1 MSSAR
6 ATTAIKTLVFTL
18 LVPGSV
24 TVLVPYLM
32 LSSGRDLY
40 AWQIGLLRLVGIF
53 PLILGVAF
61 YLRCAWDFTF
71 TGQGTPAPI
80 DPPRIFVAK
89 GFYRI
94 VRNPM
99 YVGIMLILTGEAF
112 VFESAML
119 LAYAAILWLGFHL
132 FVIYYEEP
140 TLKKKFGKTYEEY
153 FRVVPRWIPKGLP

>member
-1 MSSAR
+1 MSSTS

-32 LSSGRDLY
+32 LSSGYELY
-40 AWQIGLLRLVGIF
+40 AWQIGPLRFLGII
-53 PLILGVAF
+53 PLILGAGF

-71 TGQGTPAPI
+71 TGGGTPAPF
-80 DPPRIFVAK
+80 DPPRRFVAN
-89 GFYRI
+89 GLYRI

-99 YVGIMLILTGEAF
+99 YVGVTLILTGEAI
-112 VFESAML
+112 VFESATL
-119 LAYAAILWLGFHL
+119 LAYAAILGLGFHL

-140 TLKKKFGKTYEEY
+140 ILKKKFGETYEEY